1 MKSFCKLFRGQY
13 DMWKAECQKI
23 VPVLGS
29 GKFVTTPLLNEDGQP
44 TDPSLVTVRNP
55 DKKVVQWL
63 QLLHQI
69 GKYMLLHKYSDFYFV
84 MFGLMS
90 IHNCN

>member
-1 MKSFCKLFRGQY
+1 
-13 DMWKAECQKI
+13 MWKAECQKI
-23 VPVLGS
+23 APVLGS

-44 TDPSLVTVRNP
+44 TDPSLVTVTNP

-69 GKYMLLHKYSDFYFV
+69 GKHMLLHKYWFLLFLFLV
-84 MFGLMS
+84 
-90 IHNCN
+90 